1 MWFNRTPSLNPS
13 VRADTRQRHRPG
25 DVRHSVAVNSVL
37 ARYRALNIATHTP
50 TVRDPASSSYAHAT
64 ISAEHY
70 TLTVLVWDYAYSSGS
85 SGGSK
90 CSAVQQLQLQF
101 MCGHTAGR
109 L

>member
-1 MWFNRTPSLNPS
+1 MWSNRTVSLNPS

-50 TVRDPASSSYAHAT
+50 TVRNETLRNWAFTNISVQPAFIEVST
-64 ISAEHY
+64 FG
-70 TLTVLVWDYAYSSGS
+70 TR
-85 SGGSK
+85 
-90 CSAVQQLQLQF
+90 
-101 MCGHTAGR
+101 R